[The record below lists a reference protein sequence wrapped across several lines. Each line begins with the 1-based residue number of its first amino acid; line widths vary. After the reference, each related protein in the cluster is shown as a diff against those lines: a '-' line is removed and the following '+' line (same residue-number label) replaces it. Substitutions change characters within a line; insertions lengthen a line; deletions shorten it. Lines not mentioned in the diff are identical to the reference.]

1 MITVVYLDCV
11 YEDSSN
17 NQTYNQD
24 SKDQKRALLAVCDHT
39 LLSAVTLK

>member
-24 SKDQKRALLAVCDHT
+24 SKDKKKSSTGCL
-39 LLSAVTLK
+39 

>member
-24 SKDQKRALLAVCDHT
+24 SKDKKKELYW
-39 LLSAVTLK
+39 LSVTTHCFLQSH